1 MSTNKLCINKFGL
14 LMHRFLSCATHRVGG
29 IPEVLPERFLYFV
42 QPDAASIEAGLAE
55 AIEDVADGRRP
66 AKRECHEVGAGAI
79 LDNVNR
85 NSDEARAILEIWRET
100 NTS

>member
-1 MSTNKLCINKFGL
+1 MSTNKLSINKFAL

-85 NSDEARAILEIWRET
+85 NSDEARAILDIWRET
-100 NTS
+100 E

>member
-1 MSTNKLCINKFGL
+1 
-14 LMHRFLSCATHRVGG
+14 MHRFLSCATHRVGG

-85 NSDEARAILEIWRET
+85 NSDEARAILEIGRET
-100 NTS
+100 E